1 MAKLPKER
9 ATLSFMAVAHGDNA
23 VVSAPSTPSFGSAQ
37 EPLRDHATTE
47 IRITSDKL
55 RLPNYMC
62 GYYGCSQY
70 GLVLVTLPDENNT
83 RLPKPPFRPQSGDL
97 LSVKIKTPDSL
108 PKDEKSGA
116 LIVKL

>member
-1 MAKLPKER
+1 
-9 ATLSFMAVAHGDNA
+9 
-23 VVSAPSTPSFGSAQ
+23 
-37 EPLRDHATTE
+37 
-47 IRITSDKL
+47 
-55 RLPNYMC
+55 MC
-62 GYYGCSQY
+62 GYYGCSQF

-97 LSVKIKTPDSL
+97 IQIQVKTKRPDSL

>member
-1 MAKLPKER
+1 M
-9 ATLSFMAVAHGDNA
+9 
-23 VVSAPSTPSFGSAQ
+23 VSISPSGYSNTG
-37 EPLRDHATTE
+37 LTE

-55 RLPNYMC
+55 RQPHYMC

-97 LSVKIKTPDSL
+97 IQVKTKTPDSL

>member
-1 MAKLPKER
+1 M
-9 ATLSFMAVAHGDNA
+9 
-23 VVSAPSTPSFGSAQ
+23 VSIRSSGYSTT
-37 EPLRDHATTE
+37 DTT